1 MYMCINNYWKKGHEF
16 EEEQVEYTEGFSE
29 SKGKEGCCN

>member
-29 SKGKEGCCN
+29 SKEKEGCCN